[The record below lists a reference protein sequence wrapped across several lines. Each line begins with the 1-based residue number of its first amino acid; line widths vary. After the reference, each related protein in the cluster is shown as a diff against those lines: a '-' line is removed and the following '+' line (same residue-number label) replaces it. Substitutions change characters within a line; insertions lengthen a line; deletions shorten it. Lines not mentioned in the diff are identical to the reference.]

1 MEVKKGM
8 VRAGRSL
15 CVLSL
20 VLLLLGAQVHVSSQ
34 PISGSFAPTELHP
47 QTSESSGHD
56 AGHLCGV
63 CIAGIAAILSALPTL
78 DFASKVS
85 TRAIRSPKVSSRISP
100 PELNSPRA
108 PPQA

>member
-1 MEVKKGM
+1 M

-20 VLLLLGAQVHVSSQ
+20 VLLLVGAQVHASSQ
-34 PISGSFAPTELHP
+34 PISGSFAPSELHP
-47 QTSESSGHD
+47 QTSERSGHD
-56 AGHLCGV
+56 AGRHLCGV